1 MEQERDTNLQ
11 VDPLTVIMIV
21 ESCIQAA
28 AWAYKHRKEIEQMVK
43 SGWRDVKAIIN
54 HLKKKYGH

>member
-43 SGWRDVKAIIN
+43 SGWRSAKAIIN

>member
-28 AWAYKHRKEIEQMVK
+28 VGPISIEEKLNKWLNLDGEM
-43 SGWRDVKAIIN
+43 
-54 HLKKKYGH
+54 LKQ